1 MVGCRN
7 ILHERWSKMVLAKD
21 ELIAAFQKELH
32 ILTHLIGKVDPAKID
47 YRPSAK
53 QRSVLELIQYMTVM
67 APAMTESIKGGEF
80 TREAMGAIW
89 GPRDEASKKMNWE
102 QAVAAIGRQSDE
114 LTRYIGAWSD
124 ADFRSAINMFGQDT
138 TRGAALVNM
147 VLCGYAAYRTQ
158 LFLYLKAMGREELNT
173 MNLWGGVDGQM

>member
-1 MVGCRN
+1 
-7 ILHERWSKMVLAKD
+7 MVLTKD
-21 ELIAAFQKELH
+21 ELIAAFQKEVQ
-32 ILTHLIGKVDPAKID
+32 IFVHLISKVDPAKID
-47 YRPSAK
+47 YRPTAK

-89 GPRDEASKKMNWE
+89 GPRDAASKALNWE

-114 LTRYIGAWSD
+114 MTRCIGAWTD
-124 ADFRSAINMFGQDT
+124 TEFRSEINMFGNNM

-173 MNLWGGVDGQM
+173 INLWMGADGQM

>member
-1 MVGCRN
+1 VQ
-7 ILHERWSKMVLAKD
+7 IFV
-21 ELIAAFQKELH
+21 
-32 ILTHLIGKVDPAKID
+32 HLISKVDPAKID
-47 YRPSAK
+47 YRPTAK
-53 QRSVLELIQYMTVM
+53 QRSLLELIQYMTVM

-89 GPRDEASKKMNWE
+89 GPRDAASKALNWE

-114 LTRYIGAWSD
+114 MTRCIGAWTD
-124 ADFRSAINMFGQDT
+124 TEFRSEINMFGNNM

-173 MNLWGGVDGQM
+173 INLWMGADGQM

>member
-1 MVGCRN
+1 
-7 ILHERWSKMVLAKD
+7 MVLTKD
-21 ELIAAFQKELH
+21 ELIAAFQKEVQ
-32 ILTHLIGKVDPAKID
+32 IFVHLISKVDPAKID
-47 YRPSAK
+47 YRPTAK

-67 APAMTESIKGGEF
+67 APAMTESVKGGEF

-89 GPRDEASKKMNWE
+89 GPRDAASKALNWE

-114 LTRYIGAWSD
+114 MTRCIGAWTD
-124 ADFRSAINMFGQDT
+124 TEFRSEINMFGNNM

-173 MNLWGGVDGQM
+173 INLWMGADGQM

>member
-1 MVGCRN
+1 
-7 ILHERWSKMVLAKD
+7 MVLTKD
-21 ELIAAFQKELH
+21 ELIAAFQKEVQ
-32 ILTHLIGKVDPAKID
+32 ILLHLITKVDPAKID
-47 YRPSAK
+47 YRPTAK

-67 APAMTESIKGGEF
+67 ALAMTESIKGGEF

-89 GPRDEASKKMNWE
+89 GPRDAAAKAMTWE

-114 LTRYIGAWSD
+114 MTKLIGPWTD
-124 ADFRSAINMFGQDT
+124 ADFRSEINMFGNNL
-138 TRGAALVNM
+138 TRGSAMVNM

-173 MNLWGGVDGQM
+173 INLWMGADGQM

>member
-1 MVGCRN
+1 
-7 ILHERWSKMVLAKD
+7 
-21 ELIAAFQKELH
+21 LIAAFQKEIH
-32 ILTHLIGKVDPAKID
+32 ILNHLIGKVDSTKID

-53 QRSVLELIQYMTVM
+53 QRSVVELIQYMTVM
-67 APAMTESIKGGEF
+67 APAMSESIKGGDF
-80 TREAMGAIW
+80 SREAMGAIW
-89 GPRDEASKKMNWE
+89 GPRDAASKAMNWE

-114 LTRYIGAWSD
+114 MTRMIGAWTD
-124 ADFRSAINMFGQDT
+124 ADFRSEINMFGNDT

-173 MNLWGGVDGQM
+173 INLWAGADGQM

>member
-1 MVGCRN
+1 
-7 ILHERWSKMVLAKD
+7 MVLTKD
-21 ELIAAFQKELH
+21 ELIAAFQKEVQ
-32 ILTHLIGKVDPAKID
+32 IFVHLISKVDPAKID

-53 QRSVLELIQYMTVM
+53 QRSVLELVQYMTIM

-89 GPRDEASKKMNWE
+89 GPRDTVSKTLNWE

-114 LTRYIGAWSD
+114 MTNCVGTWTD
-124 ADFRSAINMFGQDT
+124 ADFRSEINMFGQNM
-138 TRGAALVNM
+138 TRGAAMVNM
-147 VLCGYAAYRTQ
+147 VLCGYAAYRME

-173 MNLWGGVDGQM
+173 MNLWAGADGQM

>member
-1 MVGCRN
+1 
-7 ILHERWSKMVLAKD
+7 MVLTKD
-21 ELIAAFQKELH
+21 ELIAAFQKEVH
-32 ILTHLIGKVDPAKID
+32 ILTHLISKVDPAKVG

-67 APAMTESIKGGEF
+67 APAMTESIKGGDF
-80 TREAMGAIW
+80 SRDAMGAIW
-89 GPRDEASKKMNWE
+89 GPRDAASKAMNWE

-114 LTRYIGAWSD
+114 MTREIGAWTD
-124 ADFRSAINMFGQDT
+124 AEFRGEVNMFGNNT

-147 VLCGYAAYRTQ
+147 LLCGYAAYRTQ

-173 MNLWGGVDGQM
+173 INLWAGADGQM

>member
-1 MVGCRN
+1 
-7 ILHERWSKMVLAKD
+7 MVLTKD
-21 ELIAAFQKELH
+21 ELIAAFQKEVH
-32 ILTHLIGKVDPAKID
+32 ILTHLISKVDPAKID

-53 QRSVLELIQYMTVM
+53 QRSVLELIQYLTVM
-67 APAMTESIKGGEF
+67 APAMSESIKGGDF
-80 TREAMGAIW
+80 SREAMGAIW
-89 GPRDEASKKMNWE
+89 GPRDTASKAMNWE

-114 LTRYIGAWSD
+114 MTRMVGTWTD
-124 ADFRSAINMFGQDT
+124 ADFRTEINMFGNNT

-173 MNLWGGVDGQM
+173 INLWAGADGQM

>member
-1 MVGCRN
+1 MVFT
-7 ILHERWSKMVLAKD
+7 KD
-21 ELIAAFQKELH
+21 ELIAAVQNEVRIFV
-32 ILTHLIGKVDPAKID
+32 HLAGKVDPAKID

-53 QRSVLELIQYMTVM
+53 QRSVLELARYVTYM

-89 GPRDEASKKMNWE
+89 GPREAASKAMNWE

-114 LTRYIGAWSD
+114 MSRAIGGWSD
-124 ADFRSAINMFGQDT
+124 AEFRSDINMFGQDT

-147 VLCGYAAYRTQ
+147 VLCGYAAYRMQ

-173 MNLWGGVDGQM
+173 INLWGGADGQM

>member
-1 MVGCRN
+1 
-7 ILHERWSKMVLAKD
+7 MVLTKD
-21 ELIAAFQKELH
+21 ELIAAFQKEIH
-32 ILTHLIGKVDPAKID
+32 ILNHLIGKVDAAKVD

-53 QRSVLELIQYMTVM
+53 QRSVLELIQYLTVM
-67 APAMTESIKGGEF
+67 APAMSESIKGGDF
-80 TREAMGAIW
+80 SREAMGAIW
-89 GPRDEASKKMNWE
+89 GPRDAASKSMNWE

-114 LTRYIGAWSD
+114 MTRMIGAWTD
-124 ADFRSAINMFGQDT
+124 ADFRSEINMFGNDT

-173 MNLWGGVDGQM
+173 INLWAGADGQM

>member
-1 MVGCRN
+1 
-7 ILHERWSKMVLAKD
+7 MVLTKD
-21 ELIAAFQKELH
+21 ELIAAFQKEVH
-32 ILTHLIGKVDPAKID
+32 ILSHLISKVDPAKIG

-67 APAMTESIKGGEF
+67 APAMTESIKGGDF
-80 TREAMGAIW
+80 SRDAMGAIW
-89 GPRDEASKKMNWE
+89 GRRDAASKAMNWE
-102 QAVAAIGRQSDE
+102 QAVAAIGRQSE
-114 LTRYIGAWSD
+114 EMTREIGAWSD
-124 ADFRSAINMFGQDT
+124 AEFRSEIDMFGNNT

-173 MNLWGGVDGQM
+173 INLWAGADGQM

>member
-1 MVGCRN
+1 
-7 ILHERWSKMVLAKD
+7 MVLTKD
-21 ELIAAFQKELH
+21 ELIDAFQKEVR
-32 ILTHLIGKVDPAKID
+32 IFVHLISKVDAAKVD

-53 QRSVLELIQYMTVM
+53 QRSVLELVRYMTFM

-80 TREAMGAIW
+80 TQEAMGAIW
-89 GPRDEASKKMNWE
+89 GPRDEASRKMNWE

-114 LTRYIGAWSD
+114 MTQTLAPWTD
-124 ADFRSAINMFGQDT
+124 ADFRSDINMFGQDT

-147 VLCGYAAYRTQ
+147 VLCGYAAYRMQ

-173 MNLWGGVDGQM
+173 MNLWGGYDGQM